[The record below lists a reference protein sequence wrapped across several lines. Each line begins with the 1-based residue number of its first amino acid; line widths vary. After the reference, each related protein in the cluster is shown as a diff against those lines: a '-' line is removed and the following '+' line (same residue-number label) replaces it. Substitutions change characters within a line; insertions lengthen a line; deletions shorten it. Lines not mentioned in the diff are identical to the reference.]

1 MKLHHADSG
10 QWVFTSDQGQ
20 THRGVSVVRA
30 FPIQTP
36 DQGIAIV
43 DADGHELAWVEDLN
57 LVSEPTQT
65 LIRQALQAREFMP
78 EILVIRS
85 VSGYVTPCTWTIQ
98 TDRGDTELLLKGDE
112 DIRRVSSN
120 TLLITDSFGIH
131 YLIRDVLQ
139 LNRDSRKLLD
149 RFM

>member
-1 MKLHHADSG
+1 MKLHHDASG
-10 QWVFTSDQGQ
+10 LWVFTSDQGQ
-20 THRGVSVVRA
+20 THCGVSVVRA

-36 DQGIAIV
+36 DLGIAIL

-57 LVSEPTQT
+57 RVSEPTQT

-78 EILVIRS
+78 EILKIRS
-85 VSGYVTPCTWTIQ
+85 VSGYVTPCTWNIQ

-112 DIRRVSSN
+112 NIRRVSSN

-131 YLIRDVLQ
+131 YLIRDVMQ